1 MARIKF
7 SELVKQTMTPE
18 SIARSRKKAV
28 KEIAAMEL
36 SELRDALRVTQV
48 DLAERMKVSQAAIS
62 KLEKRNR
69 NIHVDQLRSIVSA
82 MGGNLIIIADFE
94 DRKVELSHIGKPED
108 SYVKKARR
116 HKTPAPKVRAP
127 HSQSAEPDASC
138 WGRKVRPRSSQTE
151 KKPRLNRENASGSA
165 KMSD

>member
-7 SELVKQTMTPE
+7 SELAKQTMTPE
-18 SIARSRKKAV
+18 SIARSRKAAI

-36 SELRDALRVTQV
+36 AELRDTLKVTQV

-82 MGGNLIIIADFE
+82 MGGNLIIIADFH
-94 DRKVELSHIGKPED
+94 DRKVELSHIGNAGN

-116 HKTPAPKVRAP
+116 HALKARPLRTE
-127 HSQSAEPDASC
+127 SA
-138 WGRKVRPRSSQTE
+138 
-151 KKPRLNRENASGSA
+151 
-165 KMSD
+165 

>member
-18 SIARSRKKAV
+18 SITRSRKKAIE
-28 KEIAAMEL
+28 EIAAMEL
-36 SELRDALRVTQV
+36 SELRDALKVTQV

-108 SYVKKARR
+108 SYVKRARR

-127 HSQSAEPDASC
+127 HPQSA
-138 WGRKVRPRSSQTE
+138 
-151 KKPRLNRENASGSA
+151 
-165 KMSD
+165 

>member
-7 SELVKQTMTPE
+7 SELTQRTMTPE
-18 SIARSRKKAV
+18 SIARSRKAAIE
-28 KEIAAMEL
+28 EIAAMEL
-36 SELRDALRVTQV
+36 AELRDALNVTQV

-82 MGGNLIIIADFE
+82 MGGNLIIISDFE
-94 DRKVELSHIGKPED
+94 DRKVELSHIGKLED

-116 HKTPAPKVRAP
+116 HETRARKVRAP
-127 HSQSAEPDASC
+127 HS
-138 WGRKVRPRSSQTE
+138 R
-151 KKPRLNRENASGSA
+151 SA
-165 KMSD
+165 KVFHDSVNKVGASPLIA

>member
-1 MARIKF
+1 MTRIKF
-7 SELVKQTMTPE
+7 SELAKPTMTPE
-18 SIARSRKKAV
+18 SVARSRKAAI

-36 SELRDALRVTQV
+36 AELRDTLKVTQA
-48 DLAERMKVSQAAIS
+48 DLAERMKVSQVAIS

-94 DRKVELSHIGKPED
+94 GRKVELSHIGKAGV

-116 HKTPAPKVRAP
+116 HKGRAPKVRVP
-127 HSQSAEPDASC
+127 HSQSA
-138 WGRKVRPRSSQTE
+138 
-151 KKPRLNRENASGSA
+151 
-165 KMSD
+165 

>member
-1 MARIKF
+1 MVRMKF
-7 SELVKQTMTPE
+7 SELAKQTMTPE
-18 SIARSRKKAV
+18 SIARSRKAAI

-36 SELRDALRVTQV
+36 SELRDALKVTQV

-82 MGGNLIIIADFE
+82 MGGNLIIIADFD
-94 DRKVELSHIGKPED
+94 DRKVELSHIGNAGD

-116 HKTPAPKVRAP
+116 PKSRAPKVRAL
-127 HSQSAEPDASC
+127 HSRSA
-138 WGRKVRPRSSQTE
+138 
-151 KKPRLNRENASGSA
+151 
-165 KMSD
+165 

>member
-1 MARIKF
+1 MARMKF
-7 SELVKQTMTPE
+7 SELAKQTMTTE
-18 SIARSRKKAV
+18 SIARSRKAAM

-36 SELRDALRVTQV
+36 AELRDTLQVTQA
-48 DLAERMKVSQAAIS
+48 DLAERLEVSQAAIS

-94 DRKVELSHIGKPED
+94 GRKVELSHIGKAGV

-116 HKTPAPKVRAP
+116 HKRRAPKVRAL
-127 HSQSAEPDASC
+127 HSHSA
-138 WGRKVRPRSSQTE
+138 
-151 KKPRLNRENASGSA
+151 
-165 KMSD
+165 